1 MNQEK
6 NSQQDPNN
14 TAAEEQLNKDLHEES
29 PYDAY
34 GWQFHKWPLLYALV
48 LTVLFYAFV
57 FFYINV

>member
-1 MNQEK
+1 MSELNPKQNQEQ
-6 NSQQDPNN
+6 N
-14 TAAEEQLNKDLHEES
+14 ES

-34 GWQFHKWPLLYALV
+34 GWDFHKWPLIYAAI